1 MLRVEWRPVAWA
13 PSSREDERR
22 EMLRRMGLEDPMQLY
37 RDVPR
42 ELLLEEPPR
51 VGLGRLLSEA
61 ELRSLAERL
70 LARNRV
76 YSDPPPM
83 VGGGWC
89 PHYVPALVDYI
100 VSRPELFSAYTP
112 YQAEINQGLLQA
124 LFEYQSL
131 VADLVELDIVNASM
145 YDGST
150 AAAEALLMAM
160 RVTRRR
166 RIVLAGD
173 VSPLRRRVVETWL
186 YGKAAEIVRVKPD
199 PETMDVDIAELEKA
213 VDSSTAAVYIESPG
227 FSGALSREVEA
238 AADIAHK
245 RGALL
250 VMGFEPLSLGIVKPP
265 GRLGADIAVAEGQPL
280 GLHMNYGGPG
290 LGVFAIRYDRRLL
303 RQMPGRLIGLTRDA
317 KGERAFTMILQTRE
331 QHIRR
336 EKATSN
342 ITTNEALMAVAA
354 AVYLTL
360 LGGEGLRALARSIW
374 LRSHYLAR
382 LLTRNGVEAP
392 TYSSEFFKEF
402 TVNLGRRSRCVY
414 EKGKR
419 EGYLLGLDV
428 SGYGYPQ
435 GWRLLCVTELHSRR
449 HLERAASI
457 IADAMEVCGN
467 GS

>member
-1 MLRVEWRPVAWA
+1 MEWRPVAWA

-22 EMLRRMGLEDPMQLY
+22 EMLHRMGLEDPMQLY

-51 VGLGRLLSEA
+51 VGLGRPLSEA
-61 ELRSLAERL
+61 ELRALADRL
-70 LARNRV
+70 LSRNRL
-76 YSDPPPM
+76 YTDPPPM
-83 VGGGWC
+83 IGGGWC

-131 VADLVELDIVNASM
+131 IADLVELDIVNASM

-160 RVTRRR
+160 RVTRRQ

-173 VSPLRRRVVETWL
+173 ISPLRKRVIETWL
-186 YGKAAEIVRVKPD
+186 YGKGAEIVHVKPD
-199 PETMDVDIAELEKA
+199 TETMDVNIDELERA
-213 VDSSTAAVYIESPG
+213 VTRDTAAVYIESPG
-227 FSGALSREVEA
+227 FSGALSKQVEA
-238 AADIAHK
+238 AADLAHG

-250 VMGFEPLSLGIVKPP
+250 VQGFEPLSLGIVKPP

-290 LGVFAIRYDRRLL
+290 LGIFAVRHDRRLL
-303 RQMPGRLIGLTRDA
+303 RQLPGRLIGLTRDA
-317 KGERAFTMILQTRE
+317 EGGRAFTMILQTRE

-342 ITTNEALMAVAA
+342 ITTNEALMAIAA

-360 LGGEGLRALARSIW
+360 LGGEGLSRLARSIW
-374 LRSHYLAR
+374 LRSHYLAK
-382 LLTRNGVEAP
+382 LLSSHGLEAP

-402 TVNLGRRSRCVY
+402 TVNLGTMSRCVY

-428 SGYGYPQ
+428 SKYGYPK
-435 GWRLLCVTELHSRR
+435 GWRLLCVTELHSRH

-457 IADAMEVCGN
+457 MAEAVEVCKGE
-467 GS
+467 S